1 MKKMTA
7 VTTVTALMLAS
18 AVPAFAGPA
27 FAGDAQASR
36 APTPQRVV
44 MMCDATPATVSA
56 FRREHGQRPV
66 FVTADQ
72 VLSARATGQRW
83 SAPRCMTA
91 REHARLVQ
99 AMSSYAAAR

>member
-1 MKKMTA
+1 MNTMTA
-7 VTTVTALMLAS
+7 ITTVAALILAS
-18 AVPAFAGPA
+18 AAPA
-27 FAGDAQASR
+27 FAGDARTAHT
-36 APTPQRVV
+36 PTPQRVV

-72 VLSARATGQRW
+72 VLSARATGQQW

-91 REHARLVQ
+91 REHGRLVQ